1 METPPRQT
9 YGMEFHPTI
18 PDCYRVDDSI
28 QYKGS
33 IGVLKA
39 ADYEG
44 GRVVLKMPRPEV
56 PARSIRAIR
65 HEAKVLD
72 TVQHPNIVSMVEYI
86 EDEHILVLERLGCN
100 LEAYLREHGQPCL
113 RKCFEMMQQIL
124 EGLNALHEKG
134 FVHCDLAPS
143 NVVLKGDQLV
153 LIDFDIATEIGDFCG
168 KLREDDPEFLE
179 ADPSI
184 DMFRLGLVMVKV
196 FFETLPPSPYKDF
209 IDMFLVEDPEQRP
222 TAADA
227 LQGTAM
233 ALEQLME
240 EEKERIK
247 KKRKFDDTYDDD
259 WSIVDQSAVPRQG
272 RKKIRRRE

>member
-9 YGMEFHPTI
+9 HGYGFRPKI

-28 QYKGS
+28 EYKGS

-39 ADYEG
+39 ADCDG
-44 GRVVLKMPRPEV
+44 GPVVLKMPHPDF
-56 PARSIRAIR
+56 PSKSIRAIR
-65 HEAKVLD
+65 HEAKVLYA
-72 TVQHPNIVSMVEYI
+72 VQHPNIVSMVEYI
-86 EDEHILVLERLGCN
+86 EDKDILVLERLGCN
-100 LEAYLREHGQPCL
+100 LDEYLEEHGQPCL

-124 EGLNALHEKG
+124 EGLNALHEQG
-134 FVHCDLAPS
+134 IVHCDLAPR
-143 NVVLKGDQLV
+143 NLVMKGEELA
-153 LIDFDIATEIGDFCG
+153 LIDFDVAREIGDFCARV
-168 KLREDDPEFLE
+168 REDVPKFLE
-179 ADPSI
+179 ADPSM
-184 DMFRLGLVMVKV
+184 DMFNLGLVMVRV
-196 FFETLPPSPYKDF
+196 FFKTLPPSPYKEF
-209 IDMFLVEDPEQRP
+209 IDMFLEGDPEQRP

-247 KKRKFDDTYDDD
+247 KKRKFEDTYDH
-259 WSIVDQSAVPRQG
+259 WSIVDQRAVPRQG